1 MIALQIQDVK
11 VFMGKLL
18 LQHSFD
24 AFLVVEGSI
33 TTYNTFHIDGRL
45 HPDYYTAQEQDALK
59 TSRRSFSLWQE
70 LRPFCLELIK
80 GKRTPLNFRFTFRLS
95 RENTE
100 KLLSQTGSSFSLE
113 QVNGLILNLRYDES
127 GLMCTTGLSLN
138 LFTMDKSLEH
148 AWDQMVQKF
157 LLSQGLCFT
166 LL

>member
-11 VFMGKLL
+11 DFMGKLL
-18 LQHSFD
+18 LQHTFD

-45 HPDYYTAQEQDALK
+45 HPDYYTAEEQEALK
-59 TSRRSFSLWQE
+59 TSLRGFSLWQE
-70 LRPFCLELIK
+70 LKPFCLELIK
-80 GKRTPLNFRFTFRLS
+80 GKRTPLGFRFTFRLS

-100 KLLSQTGSSFSLE
+100 KLLTQAGSSFSLE
-113 QVNGLILNLRYDES
+113 QVDGLLLNLRYDET
-127 GLMCTTGLSLN
+127 GLVCTTGTSLK

-157 LLSQGLCFT
+157 LLRQELIFT

>member
-11 VFMGKLL
+11 DFMGKLL
-18 LQHSFD
+18 LQHTFD

-45 HPDYYTAQEQDALK
+45 HPDYYTAEEQEALK
-59 TSRRSFSLWQE
+59 TSLRSFSLWQA
-70 LRPFCLELIK
+70 LKTFCLELIK
-80 GKRTPLNFRFTFRLS
+80 GKRTPLSFRFTFRLS

-100 KLLSQTGSSFSLE
+100 KLLAQTGSSFSLE
-113 QVNGLILNLRYDES
+113 QVDGLLLNLRYDET
-127 GLMCTTGLSLN
+127 GLVCTTGTSLK

-157 LLSQGLCFT
+157 LLSQELIFT

>member
-11 VFMGKLL
+11 DFMGKLL
-18 LQHSFD
+18 LQHTFD

-45 HPDYYTAQEQDALK
+45 HPDYYTAEEQEALK
-59 TSRRSFSLWQE
+59 TSLRSFSLWQE
-70 LRPFCLELIK
+70 LKPFCLELIK
-80 GKRTPLNFRFTFRLS
+80 GKRTPLGFRFTFRLS

-100 KLLSQTGSSFSLE
+100 KLLTQTGSSFSLE
-113 QVNGLILNLRYDES
+113 QVDGLLLNLRYDET
-127 GLMCTTGLSLN
+127 GLVCTTGTSLK

-157 LLSQGLCFT
+157 LLRQELIFT

>member
-11 VFMGKLL
+11 DFMGKLL
-18 LQHSFD
+18 LQHTFD

-45 HPDYYTAQEQDALK
+45 HPDYYTAEEQEALK
-59 TSRRSFSLWQE
+59 TSLRSFSLWQE
-70 LRPFCLELIK
+70 LKPFCLELIK
-80 GKRTPLNFRFTFRLS
+80 GKRTPLSFRFTFRLS

-100 KLLSQTGSSFSLE
+100 KLLTQTGSSFSLE
-113 QVNGLILNLRYDES
+113 QVDGLLLNLRYDET
-127 GLMCTTGLSLN
+127 GLVCTTGTSLK

-157 LLSQGLCFT
+157 LLSQELIFT